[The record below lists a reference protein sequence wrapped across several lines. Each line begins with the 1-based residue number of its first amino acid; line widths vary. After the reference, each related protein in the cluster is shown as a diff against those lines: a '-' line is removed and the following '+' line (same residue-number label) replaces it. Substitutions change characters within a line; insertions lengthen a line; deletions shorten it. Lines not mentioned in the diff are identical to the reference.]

1 MGQYVEN
8 SAGIEC
14 AMTALGPVFRVGY
27 GIEVHPVDGQPLHI
41 SHDDWMTMGDLQ
53 RIVGAAFEGVPQLLA
68 EAAAVCP
75 GYHAALLRMDSDP
88 RAGTASPSPSPPVLE
103 RHRARLMGWAAV
115 ICR

>member
-8 SAGIEC
+8 SGGIECKMTAAGPMFKIMAGIE
-14 AMTALGPVFRVGY
+14 A
-27 GIEVHPVDGQPLHI
+27 HPLDGQPLHI
-41 SHDDWMTMGDLQ
+41 SHDDWMSEAALR
-53 RIVGAAFEGVPQLLA
+53 RIVGAAFEGVPELLA

-75 GYHAALLRMDSDP
+75 GYHAALLRMDSNP
-88 RAGTASPSPSPPVLE
+88 RAGTASPPPSPPVLE

>member
-1 MGQYVEN
+1 MGQYEVDD
-8 SAGIEC
+8 ALIE
-14 AMTALGPVFRVGY
+14 AMMTAAGPLFRIAL

-41 SHDDWMTMGDLQ
+41 SHDDCMTMGDLQ
-53 RIVGAAFEGVPQLLA
+53 RIVGAAFEGVTELVA
-68 EAAAVCP
+68 AAAAVCP

-88 RAGTASPSPSPPVLE
+88 RAGTASPPPSPPVLE